1 MFDWV
6 LNTSLNTITTLF
18 LDVSKLKLM
27 TFRIF
32 FQQLIFP
39 SNTRSR
45 LRCIQNPVVFTT
57 SAMELFRELCCCCC
71 CCCYKIHK
79 KTTVPESL
87 FYKVIGFYPA
97 TSIKK
102 GLQYRCFLMNFA
114 KYVRHLFYG
123 TPLGD
128 SFCSTKKYFTNK
140 IIKKSL
146 RKEKNGNSLQ
156 KKQRYTQNKNLTT
169 IYIKSSHPFT
179 IKIFFLFLFSLLPMI
194 Y

>member
-45 LRCIQNPVVFTT
+45 LRRIQNPVVFTT
-57 SAMELFRELCCCCC
+57 SAMKLFRELCCC

-79 KTTVPESL
+79 KTAVPESL

-97 TSIKK
+97 TSLKERTPIQVFSDEFCEIRKK
-102 GLQYRCFLMNFA
+102 
-114 KYVRHLFYG
+114 
-123 TPLGD
+123 
-128 SFCSTKKYFTNK
+128 
-140 IIKKSL
+140 
-146 RKEKNGNSLQ
+146 
-156 KKQRYTQNKNLTT
+156 
-169 IYIKSSHPFT
+169 PF
-179 IKIFFLFLFSLLPMI
+179 
-194 Y
+194 